1 MLILS
6 RKINESLFIGNNIK
20 VTILECRGKNVKL
33 GIEVPEDIFVF
44 REEVYLRIKEENKK
58 SLLNNK
64 KDFYKVLNLWE
75 EKN

>member
-6 RKINESLFIGNNIK
+6 RKINESFFIGNDIK
-20 VTILECRGKNVKL
+20 ITILECKGKNVKL
-33 GIEVPEDIFVF
+33 GIEVPEEISVF
-44 REEVYLRIKEENKK
+44 REEVYLRIKEENRN

-64 KDFYKVLNLWE
+64 NDFYKVLNLWK